1 MWNVEKVPFTSVD
14 AVCGANVTINV
25 GKTNPFSIVPELRR
39 ANRTD
44 AIIQFQAGKVFYLS
58 SNSVRH

>member
-25 GKTNPFSIVPELRR
+25 GKTNPFYYH
-39 ANRTD
+39 NRTGI
-44 AIIQFQAGKVFYLS
+44 ALRK
-58 SNSVRH
+58 